1 MKTYRVQITAGG
13 ETWDF
18 PSLINADSEDE
29 AISIAS
35 TKYDYDI
42 SIDSISAWEV

>member
-1 MKTYRVQITAGG
+1 MKQYRVQITAGD
-13 ETWDF
+13 ETWEV

-29 AISIAS
+29 AISRAS
-35 TKYDYDI
+35 IEYDYDI